1 MVSINDV
8 ILCVMMFFICLGL
21 RLVYIGAPQDG
32 YDIGILLGFSLL
44 FVAIFRLARSGY
56 FKG

>member
-1 MVSINDV
+1 
-8 ILCVMMFFICLGL
+8 MFFICLGL

-32 YDIGILLGFSLL
+32 YDIGIVLGFSLL